1 MSQLYARIRLMKEKI
16 KERVTKTKGIL
27 DTIVQCIVPVIPL
40 LIGAGMLKVVLM
52 LIGPTVFGLL
62 SESSNTYIVLEFVS
76 DAGYYFLPIY
86 IAVSSAGVFKID
98 KFIAALSG
106 AILVS
111 PVFIEYVTSGQTL
124 SVFGLPITMTDY
136 SNQIIP
142 SIIITWILSI
152 VYKFLDKHINKN
164 LKPIFLPLLCVIAII
179 PISLCLV
186 GPLGHALSNALVNVI
201 MKLANIGP
209 LGNAIMCAMIPY
221 ITICGLGGANIS
233 AMLSLAAT
241 GCDPILFFS
250 NVLYNTILGFVA
262 FAIYVKNKKPETL
275 AAAVTA
281 AVAGASEPSLF
292 GVVIKKPI
300 SLFCLT
306 VADFFAGLYAGI
318 TGVKSFSMSSFGA
331 FGIIST
337 IGPGSSIIHAIIA
350 LLIGCTIGF
359 VLTFVL
365 TKKK

>member
-1 MSQLYARIRLMKEKI
+1 MKEKI
-16 KERVTKTKGIL
+16 KEKVTKTKGIL

-62 SESSNTYIVLEFVS
+62 SETSNTYIVLKFVS

-86 IAVSSAGVFKID
+86 IAVSSAEVFKID
-98 KFIAALSG
+98 RFIAALSG

-111 PVFIEYVTSGQTL
+111 PVFIEYVASGQTL
-124 SVFGLPITMTDY
+124 SVFGLPIAMTDY

-152 VYKFLDKHINKN
+152 IYKFLDKHINKN
-164 LKPIFLPLLCVIAII
+164 LKPIFLPLLCVIAMV

-186 GPLGHALSNALVNVI
+186 GPLGHTLSSALVNVI

-209 LGNAIMCAMIPY
+209 LGNAIMCAIIPY

-262 FAIYVKNKKPETL
+262 LAIYIKDKKPETL
-275 AAAVTA
+275 AAAVTT

-292 GVVIKKPI
+292 GVAIKKPI
-300 SLFCLT
+300 SIFCLT
-306 VADFFAGLYAGI
+306 VADFFAGLYVGI
-318 TGVKSFSMSSFGA
+318 TGVKSFSMSSFGI

-350 LLIGCTIGF
+350 LTIGCTIGF
-359 VLTFVL
+359 VLTFIL